1 MERTE
6 VTVTEYDERSM
17 WNSLYEFQKEID
29 KMPTKEVSIVDEAIA
44 RLKSENL
51 TNDTQ
56 HNKDILTLIEIL
68 LNNLKKKINEKEL

>member
-1 MERTE
+1 
-6 VTVTEYDERSM
+6 M
-17 WNSLYEFQKEID
+17 WDSLYEFQKEID

-56 HNKDILTLIEIL
+56 HNKDVLTLIKYITEQ
-68 LNNLKKKINEKEL
+68 LKKED